1 MSKYAGKLNLGA
13 LDHFV
18 HTCIIYK
25 MSKRRRR
32 SEASESEADEYPA
45 KRKKG
50 KAEWVV
56 PVALSRQVGR
66 VCGAH
71 LIE

>member
-1 MSKYAGKLNLGA
+1 
-13 LDHFV
+13 
-18 HTCIIYK
+18 

-45 KRKKG
+45 KRKKS
-50 KAEWVV
+50 KVEWVV
-56 PVALSRQVGR
+56 PVALSRQVGKA
-66 VCGAH
+66 CGAH